1 MADAAQ
7 NYANHTRFRW
17 MYHYTSLPILLV
29 NAIVFIV
36 AAVKV
41 PTGMNIWM
49 AVAFTALFMFAF
61 DVRGQVITVQD
72 RVIRDEMRMRLERV
86 LGAGARDKIAKLS
99 CAQMIGLRFAS
110 DAELA
115 ALVDRTLAGELPN
128 RKTIK
133 QAVQNWQ
140 ADTLRA

>member
-1 MADAAQ
+1 MAESTQ
-7 NYANHTRFRW
+7 NFSNHARFRW
-17 MYHYTSLPILLV
+17 MYHFTLLPILLV

-36 AAVKV
+36 IAIKD
-41 PTGMNIWM
+41 PTGMNLWM
-49 AVAFTALFMFAF
+49 AVVFIALFMLAL
-61 DVRGQVITVQD
+61 DIRVQVVTVQD
-72 RVIRDEMRMRLERV
+72 RVIRHEMRTRLERV
-86 LGAGARDKIAKLS
+86 LGAGAREKIMKLTHP
-99 CAQMIGLRFAS
+99 QLIGLRFAS
-110 DAELA
+110 DAELP